1 MKEDIVSVSK
11 NTAASTTQAHGYS
24 FFYEIGKLVII
35 WDGGLLGEALHEVHI
50 NQKWLIVS
58 IGFGRKTA
66 NYIVYC
72 SVWLKEIHE
81 NKTAIMDALH

>member
-1 MKEDIVSVSK
+1 MDIV
-11 NTAASTTQAHGYS
+11 